1 MKFNKPKLE
10 STRLSIRLVNRSDAP
25 VIYELHADKQA
36 MAYWSCPPYEQLAQA
51 EKQVEAALND
61 YSSGSSIMLGLY
73 LKQSGV
79 LIGTLSLFSIHEESR
94 RAEIGYML
102 SRAYWGQ
109 GLMTEALEAFLHWCF
124 RDLNLHRLE
133 ADIDPNNTASG
144 NLLKRCGFVLEG
156 LLRERWIVAGKVT
169 DSELFGLLS
178 DDYEKCISL

>member
-10 STRLSIRLVNRSDAP
+10 STRLSLHLVSQSDAQ
-25 VIYELHADKQA
+25 VIYQLHADKEA

-51 EKQVEAALND
+51 EKQIDAALND
-61 YSSGSSIMLGLY
+61 YNSGSAMMFGIY
-73 LKQSGV
+73 LKERGA
-79 LIGTLSLFSIHEESR
+79 LIGTLSLFSINEESR

-109 GLMTEALEAFLHWCF
+109 GLMTEGLGSFFTWCF

-133 ADIDPNNTASG
+133 ADIDPTNAASA

-156 LLRERWIVAGKVT
+156 LLRERWTVGGKVT
-169 DSELFGLLS
+169 DSELYGLLS
-178 DDYEKCISL
+178 YDYEKPISI